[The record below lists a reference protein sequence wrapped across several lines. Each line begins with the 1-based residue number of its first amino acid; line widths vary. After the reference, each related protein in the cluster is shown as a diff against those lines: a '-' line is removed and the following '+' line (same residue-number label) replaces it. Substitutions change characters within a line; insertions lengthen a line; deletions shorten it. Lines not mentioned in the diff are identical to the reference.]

1 VLTQSPLRGESASLA
16 QTTQRRLCAGMRRI
30 LLSFALCALA
40 ASPVLARVAGL
51 TIETRTPL
59 PDSAGA
65 PAYERIEGVVRF
77 ETDPADASNRAITD
91 LSLAPRNG
99 RGLVES
105 AARFV
110 IVQPVDPA
118 TRSGVAFL
126 EVPNRGGSGA
136 LRLIG
141 APPGDGSAPG
151 DGLALRAG
159 HTLAWVGWQWDVDK
173 GDGRMWFDAPVAK
186 GVRGAAVT
194 GKMRADWVVRTPTA
208 VLQLGHQD
216 RPGPYP
222 AAQAEAEDQI
232 LTRRTGRYDR
242 REVVPRADWSFTED
256 GRAIRARET
265 FAPGYI
271 YELVYRAAEPRIA
284 GLGLAAVRDFAA
296 HLKAPDAPGPV
307 KHVVGYGVSQSG
319 RFLRHFLYQG
329 FNRTED
335 DGPALDGA
343 MILTAGAGRGS
354 FNHRFAEPSRD
365 AHAFSSFLY
374 PTDLFPYASTPLPDP
389 ADANQRRGL
398 LDTTPRALRPK
409 IMQIN
414 TGYEYWQRAAAL
426 IHTDWRT
433 GADLAPAP
441 EERLYHL
448 ASSSHLIGRALPET
462 VTGRGVN
469 PIDHRPT
476 VRALAMALGR
486 WVAAGAEPPATR
498 IPRRADGTLTP
509 APVVRYPD
517 GEAAPLPHAADLMDF
532 GPGWR
537 QGRIEVE
544 PGGVRAS
551 LMPEVPAVDAA
562 GNELGG
568 VRPVELAAPLLT
580 YRPWSR
586 FGSGAFADE
595 LSLFIG
601 ETAVLASRPDRAA
614 YLAAVETA
622 ADQLI
627 KDGFLLAEDKADVVA
642 RQAALWDRV
651 NAAAIA
657 PR

>member
-1 VLTQSPLRGESASLA
+1 
-16 QTTQRRLCAGMRRI
+16 MRRI
-30 LLSFALCALA
+30 CLAFALA
-40 ASPVLARVAGL
+40 ALPLAPATARVAGL
-51 TIETRTPL
+51 TIEARTPV
-59 PDSAGA
+59 PETAGA

-77 ETDPADASNRAITD
+77 ETDPADASNRAIAD

-99 RGLVES
+99 RGMVES

-118 TRSGVAFL
+118 LRSGVAFL

-141 APPGDGSAPG
+141 APAGDGSAPAE
-151 DGLALRAG
+151 GLALRAG
-159 HTLAWVGWQWDVDK
+159 HTLAWVGWQWDVEK
-173 GDGRMWFDAPVAK
+173 GDGRMWFEAPVAK
-186 GVRGAAVT
+186 GVRGAPLA
-194 GKMRADWVVRTPTA
+194 GKARADWVVRTPTD
-208 VLQLGHQD
+208 VLPLGHLN
-216 RPGPYP
+216 RPGPFP
-222 AAQAEAEDQI
+222 AAQPGAEDQF
-232 LTRRTGRYDR
+232 LTRRTSRYGR
-242 REVVPRADWSFTED
+242 REIVPRADWSFAED
-256 GRAIRARET
+256 GRSIRARDS

-271 YELVYRAAEPRIA
+271 YELVYRVAEPPVA

-296 HLKAPDAPGPV
+296 HLKATDSPGPV
-307 KHVVGYGVSQSG
+307 RHVVGYGVSQSG

-335 DGPALDGA
+335 DTRALDGA

-374 PTDLFPYASTPLPDP
+374 PTDLFPFASTPLPDP
-389 ADANQRRGL
+389 MDASQRRGL
-398 LDTTPRALRPK
+398 LDSTPRALRPK

-448 ASSSHLIGRALPET
+448 ASSSHLIGRPLPET

-476 VRALAMALGR
+476 VRALAMAMGG
-486 WVAAGAEPPATR
+486 WVASGEEPPGSRVPT
-498 IPRRADGTLTP
+498 RADGTLTS
-509 APVVRYPD
+509 AAQISYPD
-517 GEAAPLPHAADLMDF
+517 GAKPPLPHNADVMDY
-532 GPGWR
+532 GAGWR

-544 PGGVRAS
+544 PGAVRAS
-551 LMPEVPAVDAA
+551 LTPDVPAVDEA
-562 GNELGG
+562 GNERGG
-568 VRPVELAAPLLT
+568 IRPVELAAPLLT
-580 YRPWSR
+580 LRPWSR
-586 FGSGAFADE
+586 FGAGAFADE
-595 LSLFIG
+595 LDLFVG
-601 ETAVLASRPDRAA
+601 DSVALATRPDRET
-614 YLAAVETA
+614 YLAAASAA

-627 KDGFLLAEDKADVVA
+627 ADRFLLAEDKAGVLE
-642 RQAALWDRV
+642 RQAQLWDRV
-651 NAAAIA
+651 NASAGGA
-657 PR
+657 R